1 MNTHII
7 TKDTQFPI
15 IQNGKSL
22 DISANELLNNI
33 VAILNVSN
41 YRESTKSIKQLTDTV
56 NELKNQIITLQEQY
70 RELISR
76 YSILVDSIT
85 RIECKNK

>member
-15 IQNGKSL
+15 IQNDKSL
-22 DISANELLNNI
+22 YISANELLNNI

-41 YRESTKSIKQLTDTV
+41 YRESTKSIKQLTDIV
-56 NELKNQIITLQEQY
+56 NELKNQITTLQEQY
-70 RELISR
+70 RELVSR

-85 RIECKNK
+85 RIECNNK